1 MENIEL
7 NIIKGKLGGTVF
19 KYNRFLKL
27 SNGHYLI
34 RNNGC
39 LQLCE
44 IKDSIF
50 LGICSSP
57 KFLYTVLGILELK
70 DKNIMVSGRNFIKIF
85 KINNNKF
92 ELIQDFYFD
101 FAELLD
107 IYQLEN
113 EKILVNF
120 ILRTLY
126 LII

>member
-27 SNGHYLI
+27 SNDHYLI

-44 IKDSIF
+44 IKDSKF

-57 KFLYTVLGILELK
+57 KFIWTILGILELK
-70 DKNIMVSGRNFIKIF
+70 DKNIMVSGRNFLKIF
-85 KINNNKF
+85 K
-92 ELIQDFYFD
+92 
-101 FAELLD
+101 
-107 IYQLEN
+107 
-113 EKILVNF
+113 
-120 ILRTLY
+120 
-126 LII
+126 